1 MGKLTVEIIHPANAD
16 VNAVLVEIER
26 KYARKPATDEVINEM
41 EREAARLIRRL
52 VKTKVTFV
60 KA

>member
-1 MGKLTVEIIHPANAD
+1 MGKLNVEIIHPANAD

-26 KYARKPATDEVINEM
+26 KYARKPATAEVIGEM